1 MAVANQKIVIIS
13 PRKDYIKNFSRI
25 HNDALQI
32 AMQQLKGE
40 HLKLWLYLV
49 KNKDN
54 YTLELSQKALEEWG
68 LKKDSYYRAVETLI
82 KLGYLTQTKDD
93 SNIYTFTEY
102 SQNAKEISQN
112 EKELSQ
118 IANTSSQNPQR
129 NTINTIQTINK
140 SGDNRQVDYTA
151 THEEKGTINNPIII
165 DKEWLINR
173 SNSIVKCKGDIY
185 KYGNRHYKLQ
195 EQ

>member
-1 MAVANQKIVIIS
+1 MSVANQKIVVIA

-25 HNDALQI
+25 HNDALQL

-68 LKKDSYYRAVETLI
+68 LKKDSYYRAIESLI
-82 KLGYLTQTKDD
+82 ELGYLTQTKDD

-151 THEEKGTINNPIII
+151 THEEEKGTINNPIEI

-173 SNSIVKCKGDIY
+173 SNSIIKCKGDIY
-185 KYGNRHYKLQ
+185 KYGNRYYKL
-195 EQ
+195 

>member
-1 MAVANQKIVIIS
+1 MSVANQKIVVIA

-68 LKKDSYYRAVETLI
+68 LKKDSYYRAVESLI
-82 KLGYLTQTKDD
+82 KLGYLTQTKED
-93 SNIYTFTEY
+93 SSIYTFTEY

-118 IANTSSQNPQR
+118 IANNFSQNPQR
-129 NTINTIQTINK
+129 NTINTIETIDK

-151 THEEKGTINNPIII
+151 THEEKGTINNPIEI
-165 DKEWLINR
+165 DREWLINR
-173 SNSIVKCKGDIY
+173 SNLIIKCKGDIY
-185 KYGNRHYKLQ
+185 KYGDRHYKLQ

>member
-13 PRKDYIKNFSRI
+13 QRKDYIKNFSRI

-82 KLGYLTQTKDD
+82 KLGYLTQTKGD

-151 THEEKGTINNPIII
+151 THEEKGTINNPIEI

-173 SNSIVKCKGDIY
+173 SNSIIKCKGDIY
-185 KYGNRHYKLQ
+185 KYGDRYYKL
-195 EQ
+195 

>member
-1 MAVANQKIVIIS
+1 MSVANQKIVVIA

-68 LKKDSYYRAVETLI
+68 LKKDSYYRAVESLI
-82 KLGYLTQTKDD
+82 KLGYLTQTKED
-93 SNIYTFTEY
+93 SSIYTFTEY

-118 IANTSSQNPQR
+118 IANNFSQNPQR
-129 NTINTIQTINK
+129 NTINTIETTDK

-151 THEEKGTINNPIII
+151 THEEKGTINNPIEI
-165 DKEWLINR
+165 DREWLINR
-173 SNSIVKCKGDIY
+173 SNLIIKCKGDIY
-185 KYGNRHYKLQ
+185 KYGDRHYKLQ

>member
-1 MAVANQKIVIIS
+1 MSVANQKIVVIA

-25 HNDALQI
+25 HNDALQS

-82 KLGYLTQTKDD
+82 QLGYLTQTKDD

-151 THEEKGTINNPIII
+151 THEEEKGTINNPIEI

-173 SNSIVKCKGDIY
+173 SNSIIKCKGDIY
-185 KYGNRHYKLQ
+185 KYGNRYYKL
-195 EQ
+195 

>member
-1 MAVANQKIVIIS
+1 MSVANQKIVVIA

-25 HNDALQI
+25 HNDALQL

-68 LKKDSYYRAVETLI
+68 LKKDSYYRAIESLI
-82 KLGYLTQTKDD
+82 ELGYLTQTKDD

-112 EKELSQ
+112 AKELSQ

-151 THEEKGTINNPIII
+151 THEEEKGTINNPIEI

-185 KYGNRHYKLQ
+185 KYGDRYYKL
-195 EQ
+195 